1 MYLIAIAWGYVALMM
16 ALAEATSSQGSILGA
31 IVTLFLY
38 GILPISIVMYIL
50 GGSHR
55 KAARQ
60 RQAALEAAEYSAHL
74 KEQAACQGDS
84 ENADASRSSQADGG
98 HHAAADRISPVGKET

>member
-50 GGSHR
+50 GSGPR
-55 KAARQ
+55 KAARK
-60 RQAALEAAEYSAHL
+60 RAELA
-74 KEQAACQGDS
+74 EQAAAMAQTAAPDS
-84 ENADASRSSQADGG
+84 AAQADGS
-98 HHAAADRISPVGKET
+98 HHAPTAGLAPERKEP